1 MALLAGLGPPLVCG
15 SLRVHVLL
23 LLGFPELV
31 DPQLVAKVV
40 RNRFGPLGPV
50 EWRMEAW
57 RLSLGLGLDE
67 TLTSARPGPGSGVSR
82 AASAK
87 EKEHNPPK
95 KCLAGPHSDLSNCK
109 KKQKF
114 LVLLPPGCLCVF
126 SGIQGPPA
134 PPPPNHLIGSQPGGF
149 NL

>member
-87 EKEHNPPK
+87 EKEHDPPK

-109 KKQKF
+109 KKTKVF
-114 LVLLPPGCLCVF
+114 GAFTSWLLVSFFRYPGPPG
-126 SGIQGPPA
+126 ST
-134 PPPPNHLIGSQPGGF
+134 SS
-149 NL
+149 

>member
-1 MALLAGLGPPLVCG
+1 MALLLRGRLAGLGPRLVCR

-40 RNRFGPLGPV
+40 RNRFSPLGPV

-57 RLSLGLGLDE
+57 RLSLGLGSNK
-67 TLTSARPGPGSGVSR
+67 TLTCARPGPGSGVSR

-95 KCLAGPHSDLSNCK
+95 KCLAGPHSDLSNCEK
-109 KKQKF
+109 KTKSF
-114 LVLLPPGCLCVF
+114 WCFYLLAAPLLVSFFRNPGT
-126 SGIQGPPA
+126 P
-134 PPPPNHLIGSQPGGF
+134 GSTSS
-149 NL
+149 

>member
-1 MALLAGLGPPLVCG
+1 MALLAGLGPPL
-15 SLRVHVLL
+15 VHVLL

-82 AASAK
+82 AASTK

-109 KKQKF
+109 KNKGF
-114 LVLLPPGCLCVF
+114 WCFYLLAACVF
-126 SGIQGPPA
+126 FQVSGA
-134 PPPPNHLIGSQPGGF
+134 PGSTS
-149 NL
+149 

>member
-40 RNRFGPLGPV
+40 RNRFVSLGPV

-87 EKEHNPPK
+87 EKEHDPPK

-109 KKQKF
+109 KKPKVF
-114 LVLLPPGCLCVF
+114 GAFTAWLLVSFFRNPGPPG
-126 SGIQGPPA
+126 ST
-134 PPPPNHLIGSQPGGF
+134 SS
-149 NL
+149 